1 MCFIGVSVLLHKPW
15 HVGRAQVRVQGNVQ
29 IEEYSLS
36 ARAEQLA
43 SASKALAD
51 GDGREKESRR
61 DGRDAASG

>member
-1 MCFIGVSVLLHKPW
+1 MLLDSDSLRIMVLTSESCE
-15 HVGRAQVRVQGNVQ
+15 